1 MAHTHSPDDTPIV
14 VPPRIKRLLL
24 LAVVPI
30 VVATLI
36 GLFLLRPTGSGPNLA
51 RFLGERVELVDGTIT
66 SADVDFC
73 AGTPPDAKSYCQILA
88 VRLST
93 GVDKG
98 TTVELENSIGPA
110 TPIFEKGDLV
120 VLGSSGE
127 GGEDTYYF
135 ADYQRKTPLLL
146 LGLIFVAAV
155 IALARWRGVRALVAL
170 ATSLVVLVFFTLPA
184 ILRGTSP
191 IAVAIVSAVC
201 IMLIVLYVTDGFHI
215 RATIAVLGTV
225 ASLLLIAGLAWV
237 FVSITSMTGL
247 ASEEAGF
254 LSAAASE
261 VNLQGLLLGGVII
274 GALGVLDDM
283 TVTQVSAVW
292 ELHDANP
299 QMGVRALYRA
309 GERIGRDHIASTV
322 NTLVLAYAGAS
333 LPVLI
338 LLVESKQGFTDVV
351 NGEVLAVEVVRTL
364 VGSIGL
370 VASVPITTALA
381 ALVLTRTAAE
391 DEGDPRRRPNPL
403 APLGRGV
410 ARLRRSRGSHWSTP
424 RREREWRP
432 PS

>member
-14 VPPRIKRLLL
+14 VPARIKRLLL
-24 LAVVPI
+24 LAVVP
-30 VVATLI
+30 VVLATLA
-36 GLFLLRPTGSGPNLA
+36 GMLVLRPSGAGPDLS
-51 RFLGERVELVDGTIT
+51 RLLGERVVLADGTVT
-66 SADVDFC
+66 TADVDFC
-73 AGTPPDAKSYCQILA
+73 AGTTPDAKSYCQLLKI
-88 VRLST
+88 RLTT
-93 GVDKG
+93 GPDKG
-98 TTVELENSIGPA
+98 TTIDLENPIA
-110 TPIFEKGDLV
+110 TTSPIFEEGDLL
-120 VLGSSGE
+120 VLGRSTD
-127 GGEDTYYF
+127 GGEVTYYF

-155 IALARWRGVRALVAL
+155 VALARWRGVRALVAL
-170 ATSLVVLVFFTLPA
+170 ATSLVVLVFFTLPS
-184 ILRGTSP
+184 ILRGNSP

-201 IMLIVLYVTDGFHI
+201 IMLIVLYVTDGFHV

-237 FVSITSMTGL
+237 FVSLTALTGL

-261 VNLQGLLLGGVII
+261 VNLRGLLLGGMII

-292 ELHDANP
+292 ELHRANP
-299 QMGVRALYRA
+299 HMGVRALYRA
-309 GERIGRDHIASTV
+309 AERIGRDHIASTV

-338 LLVESKQGFTDVV
+338 LLVESNQGFTDVV
-351 NGEVLAVEVVRTL
+351 NGEVLAVEVIRTL

-381 ALVLTRTAAE
+381 ALVLTRPAGERDDKRRAGVF
-391 DEGDPRRRPNPL
+391 DRIRARRAHVPRRR
-403 APLGRGV
+403 
-410 ARLRRSRGSHWSTP
+410 SRAWSTP
-424 RREREWRP
+424 RREREWQA